1 MTVEDPAAFPAGV
14 RQLVPDDDAWNR
26 LLGFAEL
33 LRAQGELRGLIG
45 PRELDRLWSRHLVN
59 SLALLDFV
67 GCGCAVADIGSG
79 AGFPGLVLAIARP
92 DLHVS
97 LIEPMERRVEWLA
110 DAVAALAVE
119 NATVVRARAEDLAGQ
134 RAYPVVTARAVA
146 ALDKLARWTL
156 PLVAPGGSLVAL
168 KGARAAAEVEAASR
182 VLRGFNA
189 TATVH
194 EVVSPLDGES
204 TYVVEVVPGQS

>member
-1 MTVEDPAAFPAGV
+1 
-14 RQLVPDDDAWNR
+14 
-26 LLGFAEL
+26 
-33 LRAQGELRGLIG
+33 
-45 PRELDRLWSRHLVN
+45 
-59 SLALLDFV
+59 
-67 GCGCAVADIGSG
+67 
-79 AGFPGLVLAIARP
+79 
-92 DLHVS
+92 
-97 LIEPMERRVEWLA
+97 MERRVEWLE